1 MHQEHQEGAELAEN
15 LSQSQRVNHD
25 LITAHVGEVGGLMR
39 ALNALQEHD
48 GYIDAANVPK
58 LAKAFNITKA
68 EVKGVISFYDDFTRA
83 PKGKHVIRICQAEAC
98 QAVGSRVLTAVALE
112 KLGIGLGETTPDGRV
127 TVEAVYCL
135 GLCASGPAAMVDG
148 ELKGRVTAGLFD
160 AFAEDEA

>member
-1 MHQEHQEGAELAEN
+1 MAEDT
-15 LSQSQRVNHD
+15 SQPRRMNDD
-25 LITAHVGEVGGLMR
+25 LITAHVGETGGLMR
-39 ALNALQEHD
+39 ALNALQQHD
-48 GYIDAANVPK
+48 GYIDAALVPK

-68 EVKGVISFYDDFTRA
+68 EVKGVISFYDDFTKA

-98 QAVGSRVLTAVALE
+98 QAVGSRGLTAAAIE

-148 ELKGRVTAGLFD
+148 QLKGRVSAHLFD
-160 AFAEDEA
+160 AYAEEGEA